1 MENKPPV
8 SEIYKT
14 VRGQLD
20 TVSGD
25 MGQRI
30 IWLAIGQSFFFGA
43 YAGLTTGKP
52 ALPENNDLYKM
63 MLLVLPII
71 ALVYTFLTF
80 LDVLG
85 SLIYMIYLRKYYERA
100 PKDDAVE
107 SIYPPVHGTKMIR
120 LFMHT
125 SPAILPIVF
134 FVIWWILLMTHLHA
148 K

>member
-1 MENKPPV
+1 MENAPPV
-8 SEIYKT
+8 SEIYRT
-14 VRGQLD
+14 VRGQID

-43 YAGLTTGKP
+43 YAGLTTAKP

-63 MLLVLPII
+63 MLTVLPIV

-85 SLIYMIYLRKYYERA
+85 SLIYLIYLRRYYQEA
-100 PKDDAVE
+100 PKNDE
-107 SIYPPVHGTKMIR
+107 TEKN
-120 LFMHT
+120 L
-125 SPAILPIVF
+125 SPHS
-134 FVIWWILLMTHLHA
+134 WN
-148 K
+148 